1 MLEIKRKRKTHW
13 RERKKVNMVVK
24 RKEAS
29 KVRGRKRQDRNEI
42 EERKKQQIYQ
52 GKYKTEK

>member
-29 KVRGRKRQDRNEI
+29 KMRGRKRQDRNEI